1 MRWKD
6 LQPGPLK
13 EKRPERLN
21 RMEETM
27 VRRPFLAMA
36 FALWSLAAIHPAW
49 ADITVLVPSGSEGD
63 GLRAAAADYAKLKGT
78 KVEIVQAPYNNV
90 FEQAAN
96 AGQTKS
102 GAFDIVLM
110 DDPWIPFFAENGHLE
125 DLTPYF
131 QKAGKD
137 GPDDDFLSKSLALC
151 RNPYNSGPYI
161 CLPYVGN
168 AQMFFYDAAKF
179 KEAGIEEP
187 KTWDDVLTAAKALT
201 DKGGGRYFGYVFRGG
216 QGNPVVADFMPLFW
230 SYGANLFNEDRSK
243 VTIDTPEGAQAMKM
257 FMALR
262 DVSPKGVESY
272 NANEVGQALAAGTAA
287 SSINWPN
294 WVATFEDPTQS
305 RMVGKISYTGIP
317 AGTNPGSSE
326 IGHWTMGIMAAA
338 KNKQE
343 AFDFMQWATSPE
355 QIKVSA
361 ERGNPPVR
369 TSTFTDPDLTKQE
382 KFRHYPVLMKAIQ
395 ASTPRPRHPKWPEI
409 ENAFG
414 IELSKA
420 VAGAET
426 PEEALKNAQAA
437 VEKIA
442 GTK

>member
-187 KTWDDVLTAAKALT
+187 KTWDDVLKAAKALT

-420 VAGAET
+420 VAGTES
-426 PEEALKNAQAA
+426 PEDALKNSQAA
-437 VEKIA
+437 VEKIT
-442 GTK
+442 GMK

>member
-1 MRWKD
+1 
-6 LQPGPLK
+6 
-13 EKRPERLN
+13 
-21 RMEETM
+21 M
-27 VRRPFLAMA
+27 VRKLLLIAALA
-36 FALWSLAAIHPAW
+36 LSSLGATEAS
-49 ADITVLVPSGSEGD
+49 ADFTILVPSGSEGD
-63 GLRAAAADYAKLKGT
+63 GLRAAAADYSKMRNL
-78 KVEIVQAPYNNV
+78 KVEIVQAPYSNV

-96 AGQTKS
+96 AGQTRS

-131 QKAGKD
+131 KNTGLE
-137 GPDDDFLSKSLALC
+137 GPDNDFLSKSLAVC
-151 RNPYNSGPYI
+151 RNPYNAGPYV

-168 AQMFFYDAAKF
+168 AQMFFYDAAKY
-179 KEAGIEEP
+179 KEAGVDAP
-187 KTWDDVLTAAKALT
+187 KTWDDVLKAATALT
-201 DKGGGRYFGYVFRGG
+201 EQGGGRYFGYVFRGG
-216 QGNPVVADFMPLFW
+216 QGNPVVADFMPIFW
-230 SYGANLFNEDRSK
+230 SYGADMFNADRSK
-243 VTIDTPEGAQAMKM
+243 VTIDTPEGAEAMKM

-294 WVATFEDPTQS
+294 WVATFEDPSQS
-305 RMVGKISYTGIP
+305 RMVGKISYSPIP
-317 AGTNPGSSE
+317 AGTKPGSSE

-343 AFDFMQWATSPE
+343 AFDFVLWATSPE
-355 QIKVSA
+355 QIKISA

-369 TSTFTDPDLTKQE
+369 RSTFTDPELTSQE
-382 KFRHYPVLMKAIQ
+382 KFRHYPVLMEAIE

-409 ENAFG
+409 ENTFG

-420 VAGAET
+420 VAGTIT
-426 PEEALKNAQAA
+426 PEEALKNSQAA
-437 VEKIA
+437 VEEITGVK
-442 GTK
+442 

>member
-1 MRWKD
+1 
-6 LQPGPLK
+6 
-13 EKRPERLN
+13 
-21 RMEETM
+21 M
-27 VRRPFLAMA
+27 VRRVFLTMA
-36 FALWSLAAIHPAW
+36 FALWSLVAVQPAW

-63 GLRAAAADYAKLKGT
+63 GLRAAAADYSKLKGT

-96 AGQTKS
+96 AGQSKS

-131 QKAGKD
+131 KKAGKD
-137 GPDDDFLSKSLALC
+137 GPDNDFLSKSLALC
-151 RNPYNSGPYI
+151 RNPYDSGPYI

-168 AQMFFYDAAKF
+168 AQMFFYDATKF
-179 KEAGIEEP
+179 KEAGVDEP
-187 KTWDDVLTAAKALT
+187 KTWDDVLKAAKALT

-230 SYGANLFNEDRSK
+230 SYGANLFNKDRSK
-243 VTIDTPEGAQAMKM
+243 VTIDTPEGAAAMKM

-262 DVSPKGVESY
+262 DASPKGVESY
-272 NANEVGQALAAGTAA
+272 NANEVGQALAAGAAA

-317 AGTNPGSSE
+317 GGTNPGSSE
-326 IGHWTMGIMAAA
+326 IGHWTMGIMTAA

-343 AFDFMQWATSPE
+343 AFDFMLWATSPE
-355 QIKVSA
+355 QIKISA
-361 ERGNPPVR
+361 GRGNPPVR
-369 TSTFTDPDLTKQE
+369 TSTFTDPELTKQD

-420 VAGAET
+420 VAGTET
-426 PEEALKNAQAA
+426 PEEALKNSQAA

-442 GTK
+442 GMK

>member
-1 MRWKD
+1 MLRK
-6 LQPGPLK
+6 LLFTAAVALSSLVATGASA
-13 EKRPERLN
+13 N
-21 RMEETM
+21 FTM
-27 VRRPFLAMA
+27 
-36 FALWSLAAIHPAW
+36 
-49 ADITVLVPSGSEGD
+49 LVPSGSEGD
-63 GLRAAAADYAKLKGT
+63 GLRAAAADYSKLKNT
-78 KVEIVQAPYNNV
+78 KVEVIQAPYSNE

-131 QKAGKD
+131 KKAGLD
-137 GPDDDFLSKSLALC
+137 GPDNDFLSKSLAIC
-151 RNPYNSGPYI
+151 RNPYNTGPYV

-179 KEAGIEEP
+179 KEAGVEAP
-187 KTWDDVLTAAKALT
+187 KTWDNVLNAAKALSE
-201 DKGGGRYFGYVFRGG
+201 KGGGRYFGYVFRGG

-230 SYGANLFNEDRSK
+230 SYGADMFNADRSK

-294 WVATFEDPTQS
+294 WVATFEDPSQS
-305 RMVGKISYTGIP
+305 RMVGKISYSQIP
-317 AGTNPGSSE
+317 AGTKPGSSE

-343 AFDFMQWATSPE
+343 AFDFMLWATSPE
-355 QIKVSA
+355 QIKISA

-369 TSTFTDPDLTKQE
+369 KSTFTDPTLTSQE
-382 KFRHYPVLMKAIQ
+382 KFRHYPVLMQAIE

-420 VAGAET
+420 VAGTIA
-426 PEEALKNAQAA
+426 PEEALKNSQRE
-437 VEKIA
+437 VEQITGLK
-442 GTK
+442 

>member
-1 MRWKD
+1 
-6 LQPGPLK
+6 
-13 EKRPERLN
+13 
-21 RMEETM
+21 M

-36 FALWSLAAIHPAW
+36 FALWSLVAAHPAW

-63 GLRAAAADYAKLKGT
+63 GLRAAAADYAKLKNT

-96 AGQTKS
+96 AGQSKS

-131 QKAGKD
+131 QKAGKA

-179 KEAGIEEP
+179 KEAGVEEP
-187 KTWDDVLTAAKALT
+187 KTWDDVLKAAKALT

-243 VTIDTPEGAQAMKM
+243 VTIDTPEGAAAMKM

-317 AGTNPGSSE
+317 AGTKPGSSE
-326 IGHWTMGIMAAA
+326 IGHWTMGIMAVA

-369 TSTFTDPDLTKQE
+369 TSTFTDPELTKQE
-382 KFRHYPVLMKAIQ
+382 KFRHYPVLMNAIQ

-420 VAGAET
+420 VAGTQT
-426 PEEALKNAQAA
+426 PEETLKNAQAA

>member
-1 MRWKD
+1 
-6 LQPGPLK
+6 
-13 EKRPERLN
+13 
-21 RMEETM
+21 M
-27 VRRPFLAMA
+27 VRRQFLAMA
-36 FALWSLAAIHPAW
+36 VALWSLAAVQPAW

-63 GLRAAAADYAKLKGT
+63 GLRAAAADYSKLKGT

-96 AGQTKS
+96 AGQSKS

-131 QKAGKD
+131 KKAGKD
-137 GPDDDFLSKSLALC
+137 GPDNDFLSKSLALC
-151 RNPYNSGPYI
+151 RNPYDSGPYI

-179 KEAGIEEP
+179 KEVGVDEP
-187 KTWDDVLTAAKALT
+187 KTWDDVLKAAKALT

-230 SYGANLFNEDRSK
+230 SYGANLFDKDRTK
-243 VTIDTPEGAQAMKM
+243 VTIDTPEGTAAMKM

-317 AGTNPGSSE
+317 AGTKPGSSE
-326 IGHWTMGIMAAA
+326 IGHWTMGIMTAA

-343 AFDFMQWATSPE
+343 AFDFMMWATSPE
-355 QIKVSA
+355 QIKISA

-369 TSTFTDPDLTKQE
+369 TSTFTDPELTKQD

-420 VAGAET
+420 VAGTES
-426 PEEALKNAQAA
+426 PEDALKNAQAA
-437 VEKIA
+437 VEKIT
-442 GTK
+442 GMK